1 MISATLATP
10 GLLKIKVLWNKEYDV
25 ITYIH
30 DLTEKLSC
38 EGYGHVSFVTRLF
51 L

>member
-30 DLTEKLSC
+30 DLTKKLSC
-38 EGYGHVSFVTRLF
+38 GSNYMKDIVM
-51 L
+51 